1 MKPKEF
7 TEAYM
12 LEMMAT
18 LGELIAIP
26 SVFDEQ
32 SVTVG
37 KPFGTKI
44 AEALGLISQ
53 KAAAIGMR
61 VKNYDGYAGE
71 FTIGSEDKMVGILSH
86 IDVVSAGEGWRI

>member
-1 MKPKEF
+1 MSKEGKMKPKEF

-53 KAAAIGMR
+53 KAAAI
-61 VKNYDGYAGE
+61 
-71 FTIGSEDKMVGILSH
+71 
-86 IDVVSAGEGWRI
+86 